1 MPKAQFEY
9 SAGGVVRDA
18 EGRFLVVETTDLK
31 GNVVWTFPKGLLKE
45 GERSQEAALREVEE
59 ETGYRCRIL
68 GELPKAE
75 YWFRHGGQLVKKTVR
90 WFLMEPVEQTGSHDW
105 EVRSVAWL
113 TPEEALA
120 RLTYASDRDLVHAAL
135 GGPEGTP

>member
-1 MPKAQFEY
+1 MPKARFGY

-18 EGRFLVVETTDLK
+18 QGRFLVVETTDLK
-31 GNVVWTFPKGLLKE
+31 GNAVWTFPKGLLEK

-59 ETGYRCRIL
+59 ETGYRCRIV

-90 WFLMEPVEQTGSHDW
+90 WFLMEPVEQVGSHDW

-113 TPEEALA
+113 IPEEALE
-120 RLTYASDRDLVHAAL
+120 RLTYASDRDLVRAAL
-135 GGPEGTP
+135 GEPKSTP

>member
-18 EGRFLVVETTDLK
+18 QGRFLVVETTDLK
-31 GNVVWTFPKGLLKE
+31 GNAVWTFPKGLLE
-45 GERSQEAALREVEE
+45 RGERSRGAALREVKE
-59 ETGYRCRIL
+59 ETGYRCRIV

-90 WFLMEPVEQTGSHDW
+90 WFLMEPVEQVGSHEW

-113 TPEEALA
+113 PPEEALE
-120 RLTYASDRDLVHAAL
+120 RLTYASDRDLVRAAL
-135 GGPEGTP
+135 GEPKGAS

>member
-31 GNVVWTFPKGLLKE
+31 GNVVWTFPKGLLRK

-59 ETGYRCRIL
+59 ETGYRCRIV

-90 WFLMEPVEQTGSHDW
+90 WFLMEPVEQIGSHDW

-113 TPEEALA
+113 SPEEALA
-120 RLTYASDRDLVHAAL
+120 RLTYASDRDLVHAAV
-135 GGPEGTP
+135 GGPKDAP

>member
-31 GNVVWTFPKGLLKE
+31 GNVVWTFPKGLLRK

-59 ETGYRCRIL
+59 ETGYRCRIV

-113 TPEEALA
+113 SPEEALA
-120 RLTYASDRDLVHAAL
+120 RLTYASDRDLVHAAV
-135 GGPEGTP
+135 GGPKDAP

>member
-90 WFLMEPVEQTGSHDW
+90 WFLMEPLEQTGSHDW